1 MAKTSMNHESETSSD
16 DENSWRNALVLALL
30 LTFPS
35 TGFVQKYTGLAGVAV
50 YVALA
55 ISVVFL
61 TARYG
66 SIFAPWLRRHFRTLA
81 ALAVIGLAV
90 GFVLLH
96 PLEDGRGPGK
106 SSDRDEGLELA
117 VTRMAHGRTPYYP
130 SDKSAGPLSVL
141 PGSIVLAAPFV
152 ALENSGYQNVFWLA
166 AFLFGASRFF
176 KDKALALWLLAVPL
190 ALSPAAQYEYVSGG
204 DMLANGIYVA
214 LFFLLALR
222 SWSKPNVPGP
232 QKWLACLLLGIGLAS
247 RSNFFLL
254 LPLFGA
260 VLWRKA
266 GLRHAIAAT
275 GIVVLTSAAITLP
288 FYFHDPAGF
297 TPLMAKQKLAVVD
310 QALPWAGNA
319 IIAMTAMAA
328 ILGAVVLLRRAEPGV
343 DRAFFRWCALVTMCP
358 MVCAVALFS
367 LIHGRIDFS
376 FMRDRFGL
384 MYVFFAMI
392 GWGGQIF
399 GQPSS
404 SPVSEEI
411 EPVT

>member
-1 MAKTSMNHESETSSD
+1 MKTSMKHESETSYD
-16 DENSWRNALVLALL
+16 DKNSWRNVLVLALL
-30 LTFPS
+30 LAFPS
-35 TGFVQKYTGLAGVAV
+35 TGFVQKYTGMPGVAV
-50 YVALA
+50 YVALV
-55 ISVVFL
+55 ISVVCL
-61 TARYG
+61 AARYG
-66 SIFAPWLRRHFRTLA
+66 GIFAPWLRRHFRTMA

-96 PLEDGRGPGK
+96 PIEDGRGPGK

-130 SDKSAGPLSVL
+130 ADKSAGPLSVL

-152 ALENSGYQNVFWLA
+152 ALGNSGYQNVFWLA
-166 AFLFGASRFF
+166 AFLFGAFRFF

-266 GLRHAIAAT
+266 GLRQAIAAT

-297 TPLMAKQKLAVVD
+297 TPLLAKQKLAIVD
-310 QALPWAGNA
+310 HALPWASKTMIG
-319 IIAMTAMAA
+319 MTAMVG
-328 ILGAVVLLRRAEPGV
+328 ILGAWTLMHRPLADL

-367 LIHGRIDFS
+367 LINGRIDFS

-384 MYVFFAMI
+384 MYVFFAII
-392 GWGGQIF
+392 GWGGSMLW
-399 GQPSS
+399 QPPSF
-404 SPVSEEI
+404 PFHEEF
-411 EPVT
+411 EPVP